1 MRRPTRKAITGCWHV
16 SLKQAPLLATTPTA
30 SARTLTTMPNKRK
43 SHRNMF
49 NDCYAV
55 DCEALHELL
64 VPTVKI
70 HPRIIRSMRAT
81 WEAFANIE
89 SWPLRPLSTVRKS
102 LATILASILH
112 RPCESCVIA

>member
-81 WEAFANIE
+81 
-89 SWPLRPLSTVRKS
+89 
-102 LATILASILH
+102 
-112 RPCESCVIA
+112 